1 MTNAESVW
9 KLSAG
14 ISDYSS
20 LFFIFL
26 TVLYMV
32 LVICEGTWERQ
43 RKAMLQDSALLIVIF
58 LITSG
63 LCVRSRVSGGE
74 QDSMILFKI
83 PYAFLFIMGIC
94 GFLFAGIQMFG
105 IFKRCRNYLRENAI
119 QESLDNLP
127 SGIVFFDGNGM
138 PKLMNRRMHQIC
150 MNLAG
155 RDIQNI
161 TELEEALSK
170 PLKEQVFFDDDL
182 KVYGFSDGSVWK
194 FSEKEIITT
203 GGDRFSQVLASEV
216 SELYQSKVLLKR
228 ENQKL
233 QEMSAAMKEL
243 SKNVVTLTREEETL
257 SMKMRVHDNLGYSV
271 LAAQRMLMRES
282 EEDRDIFLSQWKQTL
297 DLLNKDNESVED
309 EQLHRQVQD
318 RAKFLGVKI
327 IYTGE
332 KIWEFHIFRLLD
344 IILLE
349 ALSNCVRHAG
359 ASELY
364 VKFGS
369 AEHEWGVVITDNG
382 QKPEKNIKEGGGLSG
397 MRKKVEQCGGTLRIC
412 SDPIFSITVK
422 IPKEVRR

>member
-1 MTNAESVW
+1 MLKVFGSCLPEYQIMLVC
-9 KLSAG
+9 
-14 ISDYSS
+14 
-20 LFFIFL
+20 FFVFL

-63 LCVRSRVSGGE
+63 LCVRSRVFGGE

-83 PYAFLFIMGIC
+83 PYAFLFIIGIC
-94 GFLFAGIQMFG
+94 GYLFAGIQMFG
-105 IFKRCRNYLRENAI
+105 IFKHRRNCLRENAI

-216 SELYQSKVLLKR
+216 SELYQSKGLLKR

-282 EEDRDIFLSQWKQTL
+282 EEDRDVFLSQWKQTL

-332 KIWEFHIFRLLD
+332 KIWESHIFRLLD

-369 AEHEWGVVITDNG
+369 VEHEWGVVITDNG

-397 MRKKVEQCGGTLRIC
+397 IRKRVEQCGGTLRIC

>member
-1 MTNAESVW
+1 MLKVFGSCLPEYQIMLVC
-9 KLSAG
+9 
-14 ISDYSS
+14 
-20 LFFIFL
+20 FFIFL

-63 LCVRSRVSGGE
+63 LCVRSRVFGGE

-194 FSEKEIITT
+194 ISEKEIVTT
-203 GGDRFSQVLASEV
+203 GGDRFSQFLASEV

-332 KIWEFHIFRLLD
+332 KIWESHIFRLLD

-397 MRKKVEQCGGTLRIC
+397 IRKRVEQCGGTLRIC

>member
-1 MTNAESVW
+1 MLKVFGSCLPEYQIMLVC
-9 KLSAG
+9 
-14 ISDYSS
+14 
-20 LFFIFL
+20 FFIFL

-43 RKAMLQDSALLIVIF
+43 RKAMLQDGVLLIVVF

-63 LCVRSRVSGGE
+63 LCVRSRVFCGE

-94 GFLFAGIQMFG
+94 GYLFAGIQMFG
-105 IFKRCRNYLRENAI
+105 IFKRRRNCLRENAI

-170 PLKEQVFFDDDL
+170 PLREQVFFDDDL

-203 GGDRFSQVLASEV
+203 GGDRFSQFLASEV

-243 SKNVVTLTREEETL
+243 SKNIVTLTREEETL

-332 KIWEFHIFRLLD
+332 KIWESHIFRLLD

-397 MRKKVEQCGGTLRIC
+397 IRKKVEQCGGTLRIC

>member
-1 MTNAESVW
+1 MLKVFGSCLPEYQIMLVC
-9 KLSAG
+9 
-14 ISDYSS
+14 
-20 LFFIFL
+20 FFVFL

-63 LCVRSRVSGGE
+63 LCVRSRVFGGE

-332 KIWEFHIFRLLD
+332 KIWESHIFRLLD

-397 MRKKVEQCGGTLRIC
+397 IRKKVEQCGGTLRIC

>member
-1 MTNAESVW
+1 MLKVFGSCLPEYQIILVC
-9 KLSAG
+9 
-14 ISDYSS
+14 
-20 LFFIFL
+20 FFIFL

-332 KIWEFHIFRLLD
+332 KIWESHIFRLLD

-397 MRKKVEQCGGTLRIC
+397 IRKKVEQCGDTLRIC

>member
-1 MTNAESVW
+1 MLKVFGSCLPEYQIMLVC
-9 KLSAG
+9 
-14 ISDYSS
+14 
-20 LFFIFL
+20 FFIFL

-63 LCVRSRVSGGE
+63 LCVRSRVFGGE

-216 SELYQSKVLLKR
+216 SELYQSKMLLKR

-332 KIWEFHIFRLLD
+332 KIWESHIFRLLD

-397 MRKKVEQCGGTLRIC
+397 IRKKVEQCGGTLRIC
-412 SDPIFSITVK
+412 SDPNFSITVK

>member
-1 MTNAESVW
+1 MLKVFGSCLPEYQIMLVC
-9 KLSAG
+9 
-14 ISDYSS
+14 
-20 LFFIFL
+20 FFVFL

-63 LCVRSRVSGGE
+63 LCVRSRVFGGE

-94 GFLFAGIQMFG
+94 GFLFAGIQVFG

-182 KVYGFSDGSVWK
+182 KVYGFLDGSVWK

-332 KIWEFHIFRLLD
+332 KIWESHIFRLLD

-397 MRKKVEQCGGTLRIC
+397 IRKKVEQCGGTLRIC

>member
-1 MTNAESVW
+1 MLKVFGSCLPEYQIMLVC
-9 KLSAG
+9 
-14 ISDYSS
+14 
-20 LFFIFL
+20 FFIFL

-63 LCVRSRVSGGE
+63 LCVRSRVFGGE

-332 KIWEFHIFRLLD
+332 KIWESHIFRLLD

-397 MRKKVEQCGGTLRIC
+397 IRKKVEKCGGTLRIC

>member
-1 MTNAESVW
+1 MLKVFGSCLPEYQIMLVC
-9 KLSAG
+9 
-14 ISDYSS
+14 
-20 LFFIFL
+20 FFIFL

-63 LCVRSRVSGGE
+63 LCVRSRVFGGE

-150 MNLAG
+150 MNLTG

-332 KIWEFHIFRLLD
+332 KIWESHIFRLLD

-397 MRKKVEQCGGTLRIC
+397 IRKKVEQCGGTLRIC

>member
-1 MTNAESVW
+1 MLKVFGSCLPEYQIILVC
-9 KLSAG
+9 
-14 ISDYSS
+14 
-20 LFFIFL
+20 FFIFL

-94 GFLFAGIQMFG
+94 GFLFAGIQMLE

-332 KIWEFHIFRLLD
+332 KIWESHIFRLLD

-397 MRKKVEQCGGTLRIC
+397 IRKKVEQCGGTLRIC
-412 SDPIFSITVK
+412 SNPIFSITVK
-422 IPKEVRR
+422 IPKEV

>member
-1 MTNAESVW
+1 MLKVFGSCLPEYQIMLVC
-9 KLSAG
+9 
-14 ISDYSS
+14 
-20 LFFIFL
+20 FFIFL

-63 LCVRSRVSGGE
+63 LCVRSWVFGGE

-94 GFLFAGIQMFG
+94 GYLFAGIQMFG
-105 IFKRCRNYLRENAI
+105 IFKRRRNYLRENAI

-332 KIWEFHIFRLLD
+332 KIWESHIFRLLD

-397 MRKKVEQCGGTLRIC
+397 IRKKVEQCGGTLRIC

>member
-1 MTNAESVW
+1 MLKVFGSCLPEYQIMLVC
-9 KLSAG
+9 
-14 ISDYSS
+14 
-20 LFFIFL
+20 FFIFL

-63 LCVRSRVSGGE
+63 LCVRSRVFGGE

-150 MNLAG
+150 TNLAG
-155 RDIQNI
+155 GDIQNI

-203 GGDRFSQVLASEV
+203 GGDRFSQFLASEV

-309 EQLHRQVQD
+309 EQLHRQVKD

-332 KIWEFHIFRLLD
+332 EIWESHIFRLLD

-369 AEHEWGVVITDNG
+369 EEHEWGVVITDNG

-397 MRKKVEQCGGTLRIC
+397 IRKRVEQCGGTLRIC
-412 SDPIFSITVK
+412 SNPIFSITVK

>member
-1 MTNAESVW
+1 MLKVFGSCLPEYQIMLVC
-9 KLSAG
+9 
-14 ISDYSS
+14 
-20 LFFIFL
+20 FFIFL

-63 LCVRSRVSGGE
+63 LCVRSRVFGGE

-297 DLLNKDNESVED
+297 DLLNKDNASVED

-332 KIWEFHIFRLLD
+332 KIWESHIFRLLD

-382 QKPEKNIKEGGGLSG
+382 QKTEKNVKEGGGLSG
-397 MRKKVEQCGGTLRIC
+397 IRKKVEQCGGTLRIC

>member
-1 MTNAESVW
+1 MLKVFGSCLPEYQIMLVC
-9 KLSAG
+9 
-14 ISDYSS
+14 
-20 LFFIFL
+20 FFVFL

-63 LCVRSRVSGGE
+63 LCVRSRVFGGE

-332 KIWEFHIFRLLD
+332 KIWESHIFRLLD

-397 MRKKVEQCGGTLRIC
+397 IRKRVEQCGGTLRIC

>member
-1 MTNAESVW
+1 MLKVFGSCLPEYQIMLVC
-9 KLSAG
+9 
-14 ISDYSS
+14 
-20 LFFIFL
+20 FFVFL

-63 LCVRSRVSGGE
+63 LCVRSRVFGGE

-150 MNLAG
+150 TNLAG
-155 RDIQNI
+155 GDIQNI

-309 EQLHRQVQD
+309 EQLHRQVKD

-332 KIWEFHIFRLLD
+332 EIWESHIFRLLD

-369 AEHEWGVVITDNG
+369 EEHEWGVVITDNG

-397 MRKKVEQCGGTLRIC
+397 IRKRVEQCGGTLRIC
-412 SDPIFSITVK
+412 SNPIFSITVK

>member
-1 MTNAESVW
+1 MLKVFGSCLPEYQIMLVC
-9 KLSAG
+9 
-14 ISDYSS
+14 
-20 LFFIFL
+20 FFIFL

-63 LCVRSRVSGGE
+63 LCVRSRVFGWE

-257 SMKMRVHDNLGYSV
+257 SMKMRVHDNLGHSV

-332 KIWEFHIFRLLD
+332 KIWESHIFRLLD

-397 MRKKVEQCGGTLRIC
+397 IRKKVEKCGGTLRIC

>member
-1 MTNAESVW
+1 MLKVFGSCLPEYQIMLVC
-9 KLSAG
+9 
-14 ISDYSS
+14 
-20 LFFIFL
+20 FFIFL

-43 RKAMLQDSALLIVIF
+43 RKEMLQDSALLIVIF

-63 LCVRSRVSGGE
+63 LCVRSRVFGGE

-282 EEDRDIFLSQWKQTL
+282 EEDRDVFLSQWKQTL

-332 KIWEFHIFRLLD
+332 KIWESHIFRLLD

-397 MRKKVEQCGGTLRIC
+397 IRKRVEQCGGTLRIC

>member
-1 MTNAESVW
+1 MLKVFGSCLPEYQIMLVC
-9 KLSAG
+9 
-14 ISDYSS
+14 
-20 LFFIFL
+20 FFIFL

-63 LCVRSRVSGGE
+63 LCVRSRVFGGE

-309 EQLHRQVQD
+309 EQLHRQVKD

-332 KIWEFHIFRLLD
+332 KIWESHIFRLLD

-369 AEHEWGVVITDNG
+369 EEHEWGVVITDNG

-397 MRKKVEQCGGTLRIC
+397 IRKRVEQCGGTLRIC

>member
-1 MTNAESVW
+1 MLKVFGSCLPEYQIMLVCS
-9 KLSAG
+9 
-14 ISDYSS
+14 
-20 LFFIFL
+20 FIFL

-43 RKAMLQDSALLIVIF
+43 RKAMLQDSVLLIVVF

-63 LCVRSRVSGGE
+63 LCVRSQGFGGE

-94 GFLFAGIQMFG
+94 GYLFAGIQMFG
-105 IFKRCRNYLRENAI
+105 IFKHRRNCLRENAI

-203 GGDRFSQVLASEV
+203 GGDRFSQFLASEV

-332 KIWEFHIFRLLD
+332 KIWESHIFRLLD

-397 MRKKVEQCGGTLRIC
+397 IRKKVEQCGGTLRIC

>member
-1 MTNAESVW
+1 MLKVFGSCLPEYQIMLVC
-9 KLSAG
+9 
-14 ISDYSS
+14 
-20 LFFIFL
+20 FFIFL

-63 LCVRSRVSGGE
+63 LCVRSRVFGGE

-105 IFKRCRNYLRENAI
+105 IFKRCRNYLRESAI

-332 KIWEFHIFRLLD
+332 KIWESHVFRLLD

-397 MRKKVEQCGGTLRIC
+397 IRKRVEQCGGTLRIC

>member
-1 MTNAESVW
+1 MLKVFGSCLPEYQIMLVC
-9 KLSAG
+9 
-14 ISDYSS
+14 
-20 LFFIFL
+20 FFIFL

-63 LCVRSRVSGGE
+63 LCVRGRVFGGE

-94 GFLFAGIQMFG
+94 GYLFAGIQMFG
-105 IFKRCRNYLRENAI
+105 IFKRRRNCLRENAI

-127 SGIVFFDGNGM
+127 SGIAFFDGNGM

-332 KIWEFHIFRLLD
+332 KIWESHIFRLLD

-397 MRKKVEQCGGTLRIC
+397 IRKKVEQCGGTLRIC

>member
-1 MTNAESVW
+1 MLKVFGSCLPEYQIMLVC
-9 KLSAG
+9 
-14 ISDYSS
+14 
-20 LFFIFL
+20 FFVFL

-43 RKAMLQDSALLIVIF
+43 RKAMLQDSVLLIVVF

-63 LCVRSRVSGGE
+63 LCVRSRGFGGE

-94 GFLFAGIQMFG
+94 GYLFAGIQMFG
-105 IFKRCRNYLRENAI
+105 IFKHRRNCLRENAI

-332 KIWEFHIFRLLD
+332 KIWESHIFRLLD

-397 MRKKVEQCGGTLRIC
+397 IRKRVEQCGGTLRIC

>member
-1 MTNAESVW
+1 MLKVFGSC
-9 KLSAG
+9 LSEYQIA
-14 ISDYSS
+14 
-20 LFFIFL
+20 LVCFFIFL

-43 RKAMLQDSALLIVIF
+43 RRVMLQDSVLLIAVF

-63 LCVRSRVSGGE
+63 LCAQSRVCCGE

-105 IFKRCRNYLRENAI
+105 IFKRRRNYLRENAI

-127 SGIVFFDGNGM
+127 SGIAFFDENGM

-194 FSEKEIITT
+194 FSEKEIITI
-203 GGDRFSQVLASEV
+203 GGDRFSQFLASEV

-282 EEDRDIFLSQWKQTL
+282 EEDRDVFLSQWKQTL

-309 EQLHRQVQD
+309 EQLHRQVHD

-332 KIWEFHIFRLLD
+332 KIWEAHIFRLLD
-344 IILLE
+344 IVLLE

-369 AEHEWGVVITDNG
+369 AEHEWDVVITDNG

-397 MRKKVEQCGGTLRIC
+397 IRKRVEQCGGTLRIC

>member
-1 MTNAESVW
+1 MLKVFGSCLPEYQIMLVC
-9 KLSAG
+9 
-14 ISDYSS
+14 
-20 LFFIFL
+20 FFIFL

-63 LCVRSRVSGGE
+63 LCVRSRVFGGE

-105 IFKRCRNYLRENAI
+105 IFKRCRNCLRENAI

-150 MNLAG
+150 MNLAS

-228 ENQKL
+228 ENHKL

-332 KIWEFHIFRLLD
+332 KIWESHIFRLLD

-397 MRKKVEQCGGTLRIC
+397 IRKRVEQCGGTLRIC

>member
-1 MTNAESVW
+1 MLKVFGSCLPEYQIMLVC
-9 KLSAG
+9 
-14 ISDYSS
+14 
-20 LFFIFL
+20 FFIFL

-43 RKAMLQDSALLIVIF
+43 RKAMLQDSVLLIVVF

-63 LCVRSRVSGGE
+63 LCVRSRVFGGE

-332 KIWEFHIFRLLD
+332 KIWESHIFRLLD

-397 MRKKVEQCGGTLRIC
+397 IRKRVEQCGGTLRIC

>member
-1 MTNAESVW
+1 MLKVFGSCLPEYQIMLVCS
-9 KLSAG
+9 
-14 ISDYSS
+14 
-20 LFFIFL
+20 FIFL

-63 LCVRSRVSGGE
+63 LCVRSRVFGGE

-83 PYAFLFIMGIC
+83 PYAFLFVMGIC

-150 MNLAG
+150 TNLAG

-216 SELYQSKVLLKR
+216 SELNQSKVLLKR

-332 KIWEFHIFRLLD
+332 KIWESHIFRLLD

-397 MRKKVEQCGGTLRIC
+397 IRKRVEQCGGTLRIC

>member
-1 MTNAESVW
+1 MLKVFGSCLPEYQIMLVC
-9 KLSAG
+9 
-14 ISDYSS
+14 
-20 LFFIFL
+20 FFVFL

-63 LCVRSRVSGGE
+63 LCVRSRVFGGE

-271 LAAQRMLMRES
+271 LATQRMLMRES

-332 KIWEFHIFRLLD
+332 KIWESHIFRLLD

-397 MRKKVEQCGGTLRIC
+397 IRKKVEQCGGTLRIC

>member
-1 MTNAESVW
+1 MLKVFGSCLLEYQIMLVC
-9 KLSAG
+9 
-14 ISDYSS
+14 
-20 LFFIFL
+20 FFIFL

-63 LCVRSRVSGGE
+63 LCVRSRVFGGE
-74 QDSMILFKI
+74 QDSTILFKI

-94 GFLFAGIQMFG
+94 GYLFAGIQMFG

-332 KIWEFHIFRLLD
+332 KIWESHIFRLLD

-397 MRKKVEQCGGTLRIC
+397 IRKRVEQCGGTLRIC

>member
-1 MTNAESVW
+1 MLKVFGSYLPEYQIMLVC
-9 KLSAG
+9 
-14 ISDYSS
+14 
-20 LFFIFL
+20 FFIFL

-43 RKAMLQDSALLIVIF
+43 RRAMLQDSALLIVIF

-63 LCVRSRVSGGE
+63 LCVRSRVFGGE
-74 QDSMILFKI
+74 QDTMILFKI

-94 GFLFAGIQMFG
+94 GYLFAGIQMFG
-105 IFKRCRNYLRENAI
+105 IFKRRRNYLRENAI

-194 FSEKEIITT
+194 ISEKEIVTT
-203 GGDRFSQVLASEV
+203 GGDRFSQFLASEV

-332 KIWEFHIFRLLD
+332 KIWESHIFRLLD

-397 MRKKVEQCGGTLRIC
+397 IRKKVEQCGGTLRIC

>member
-1 MTNAESVW
+1 MLKVFGSCLPEYQIMLVC
-9 KLSAG
+9 
-14 ISDYSS
+14 
-20 LFFIFL
+20 FFIFL

-63 LCVRSRVSGGE
+63 LCVRSRVFGGG

-332 KIWEFHIFRLLD
+332 KIWESHIFRLLD

-397 MRKKVEQCGGTLRIC
+397 IRKRVEQCGGTLRIC

>member
-1 MTNAESVW
+1 MLKVFGSCLPEYQIMLVCS
-9 KLSAG
+9 
-14 ISDYSS
+14 
-20 LFFIFL
+20 FIFL

-43 RKAMLQDSALLIVIF
+43 RKAMLQDSALLIVVF

-94 GFLFAGIQMFG
+94 GYLFAGIQMFG
-105 IFKRCRNYLRENAI
+105 IFKHRRNCLRENAI

-203 GGDRFSQVLASEV
+203 GGDRFSQFLASEV

-233 QEMSAAMKEL
+233 QEMAAAMKEL

-332 KIWEFHIFRLLD
+332 KIWESHIFRLLD

-397 MRKKVEQCGGTLRIC
+397 IRKRVEQCGGTLRIC

>member
-1 MTNAESVW
+1 MLKVFGSCLPEYQIMLVC
-9 KLSAG
+9 
-14 ISDYSS
+14 
-20 LFFIFL
+20 FFIFL

-58 LITSG
+58 LIMSG
-63 LCVRSRVSGGE
+63 LCVRSRVFGGE

-332 KIWEFHIFRLLD
+332 KIWESHIFRLLD

-369 AEHEWGVVITDNG
+369 TEHEWDVVITDNG

-397 MRKKVEQCGGTLRIC
+397 IRKRVEQCGGTLRIC